1 MKSAG
6 TYYRLGVA
14 TAVGT
19 ALFLVLGIGALGI
32 IGAGGRPDRIYLV
45 ALVVGLVGAVV
56 VRLRARGM
64 AWTLAATAVTMV
76 SASVVAVVAG
86 WHERE
91 GASLLDMVGLTLMY
105 ACLFVASAWFFRR
118 AADRSAA

>member
-1 MKSAG
+1 MKSAT
-6 TYYRLGVA
+6 TYYRLGAA
-14 TAVGT
+14 TAVGA

-45 ALVVGLVGAVV
+45 APLVGLVGAIV

-64 AWTLAATAVTMV
+64 AWALAATAVAMV
-76 SASVVAVVAG
+76 AATVVAIVAG

-91 GASLLDMVGLTLMY
+91 GASLLDIIGLTLMY
-105 ACLFVASAWFFRR
+105 AGLFGASAWLFHRS
-118 AADRSAA
+118 ADRSAA

>member
-1 MKSAG
+1 MKTAR
-6 TYYRLGVA
+6 TYYRLGLA

-32 IGAGGRPDRIYLV
+32 IGAGGRPDRIYLA

-64 AWTLAATAVTMV
+64 AWTLATTAVAMV
-76 SASVVAVVAG
+76 AASVVAVAAG
-86 WHERE
+86 WHESA
-91 GASLLDMVGLTLMY
+91 GASLLDIVGLTLMY
-105 ACLFVASAWFFRR
+105 ACLFGASGWFFHR